1 MIAQLPTLVSM
12 FREENIR
19 KKQSLRLAK
28 QRFDVKVEVGKGV
41 AAQAA
46 HAVRSY
52 VVEPVIE
59 PLARRAGEFGN
70 KIKKKVRRSVR
81 QAVEVAKIRAR
92 RLYMKTNGHF
102 DEIQRELKYE
112 IYRQYLDHHVQ
123 LAKDKARREFN
134 VIESGP
140 LLGNSLVTTIH
151 AVTLPLVFLFL
162 SPQCVPASRE
172 WEET

>member
-1 MIAQLPTLVSM
+1 
-12 FREENIR
+12 
-19 KKQSLRLAK
+19 LRLAK

-59 PLARRAGEFGN
+59 PLARRAGELGS

-134 VIESGP
+134 VIESGS
-140 LLGNSLVTTIH
+140 LLQPSSGTTAH
-151 AVTLPLVFLFL
+151 GSTFALLFFSFL
-162 SPQCVPASRE
+162 QCAQAWRG
-172 WEET
+172 WAET

>member
-1 MIAQLPTLVSM
+1 
-12 FREENIR
+12 
-19 KKQSLRLAK
+19 
-28 QRFDVKVEVGKGV
+28 VKVEVGKGV

-52 VVEPVIE
+52 VVEPVIQ

-123 LAKDKARREFN
+123 LAKDKARREFD
-134 VIESGP
+134 VIESGKSLCSAVHCCI
-140 LLGNSLVTTIH
+140 LLV
-151 AVTLPLVFLFL
+151 
-162 SPQCVPASRE
+162 SRIISFY
-172 WEET
+172 